1 MLTINGM
8 LNDSLVLTYRT
19 SPGSVA
25 DMLPEGLRLYTVEDQ
40 AFWNVSVSRITQ
52 LRYGGLPRWMGVTCH
67 HVSYRLL
74 VHAPE
79 GSDYRAPLMYQ
90 VKAQTDSAL
99 IRRVSDQLRVPELAN
114 AAVDLTLND
123 QVMLLKVHSPDPEDS
138 ARLCAGL
145 RVAPQPPA
153 GALFGTLA
161 EALERLPVLSPCVY
175 MGEMAE
181 QMAHTELGFD
191 PGALH
196 VSQVHVFDAQWGPL
210 LRLNQRRMNLEMA
223 LRVAPLE
230 VTGHLNGSGRAA
242 PERAPGTPRR
252 RPPQGLG

>member
-1 MLTINGM
+1 MLTTNGM

-19 SPGSVA
+19 TPGQVA
-25 DMLPEGLRLYTVEDQ
+25 SLLPDGLSLYTIDDQ

-90 VKAQTDSAL
+90 VQAQTDSAL
-99 IRRVSDQLRVPELAN
+99 IRRVSDQLRVPALVD
-114 AAVDLTLND
+114 AAVDMTMND
-123 QVMLLKVHSPDPEDS
+123 QVMLLKVHGREQADS
-138 ARLCAGL
+138 SRLCAGL

-153 GALFGTLA
+153 GAMFATLDA
-161 EALERLPVLSPCVY
+161 ALERLPVLSPCVY
-175 MGEMAE
+175 MGDQSEHL
-181 QMAHTELGFD
+181 AHSELGFD
-191 PGALH
+191 PAALH
-196 VSQVHVFDAQWGPL
+196 VSQVHVYDAQWGPL
-210 LRLNQRRMNLEMA
+210 LTLGQRRLTLEMA

-230 VTGHLNGSGRAA
+230 VAWNLHGPGRLAN
-242 PERAPGTPRR
+242 ELAPGTPTLHTTH
-252 RPPQGLG
+252 GLG